1 MTDESDFTGERRRV
15 AQVTLAMLVAVNVM
29 SQLDRQIM
37 SVLVEPIR
45 KDLLLSDTEIGLLVG
60 LAFAFFYTIAGFP
73 IARLADRGN
82 RRNLIVAALSL
93 WSLMTAA
100 CGFARSYAE
109 LFLARVGVGVGEA
122 GCAPPAQSI
131 LSDSFPP
138 ERRGRALATYQLG
151 VPIGL
156 LVGLSGGG
164 YLADQMHWRDLFVL
178 VGLPGL
184 LLALIAR
191 FVVREP
197 ARGLSDSVEP
207 VGTVLRFLTGMPAM
221 RHHLLA
227 CSLHTLTLAATA
239 TFNFP
244 FLVRVHGFSS
254 TEAGL
259 TIGLLT
265 GVAGGLGTYAGGWLG
280 DRFALRDPR
289 WRIWWL
295 AIGATLSIPFSVFG
309 YLTEDVTLSVASLT
323 IGVVGGYFYTGA
335 GHAVAQSLA
344 KPRMRAMTAA
354 TMLFAMNLFGYGVG
368 PTLAGVISDAMGG
381 EEALRYALAAM
392 SLILLWATLHYLLAA
407 RTYEVD
413 LKAQHRAEPT
423 PEAGMKAE

>member
-1 MTDESDFTGERRRV
+1 MTSESEFTGERRRV
-15 AQVTLAMLVAVNVM
+15 AYVSLAMLVAVNVM

-45 KDLLLSDTEIGLLVG
+45 KDLGLNDTQIGVLVG

-82 RRNLIVAALSL
+82 RRNLIVAALSV

-100 CGFARSYAE
+100 CGLARSYAE

-131 LSDSFPP
+131 LSDAFPA
-138 ERRGRALATYQLG
+138 ERRGRAIATYQLG

-156 LVGLSGGG
+156 LIGLAGGG
-164 YLADQMHWRDLFVL
+164 FLADHFHWRSVFFI
-178 VGLPGL
+178 VGLPGVA
-184 LLALIAR
+184 LALVAR

-197 ARGLSDSVEP
+197 ARGPSDPVEP
-207 VGTVLRFLTGMPAM
+207 VGIVLRFLSRMPAF
-221 RHHLLA
+221 RHHLFA

-259 TIGLLT
+259 TIGLLM
-265 GVAGGLGTYAGGWLG
+265 GVAGGFGTYAGGWLG
-280 DRFALRDPR
+280 DRFAPRDRR
-289 WRIWWL
+289 WRLWWL
-295 AIGATLSIPFSVFG
+295 AIGAVISVPLSLVGYLSENVPLSI
-309 YLTEDVTLSVASLT
+309 ASLSLGV
-323 IGVVGGYFYTGA
+323 IGSYLYTGA

-344 KPRMRAMTAA
+344 KPRGRAMTAA
-354 TMLFAMNLFGYGVG
+354 TMLFAMNLFGYGFG
-368 PTLAGVISDAMGG
+368 PALAGVISDALGG
-381 EEALRYALAAM
+381 DEALRYSLAVM
-392 SLILLWATLHYLLAA
+392 SLVLLWAAVHYVLAA
-407 RTYEVD
+407 RTYRVD
-413 LKAQHRAEPT
+413 LDAQLQPST
-423 PEAGMKAE
+423 Q